1 MTLAARSGDGPTGPF
16 PGGRLS
22 GQLVTESETRA
33 ALKAVAFA
41 KYESYEFGDGW
52 AGRNLEFLHL
62 VR

>member
-1 MTLAARSGDGPTGPF
+1 MRTDS
-16 PGGRLS
+16 
-22 GQLVTESETRA
+22 QLVTESETRA